1 MYFQGLTLQIIS
13 FFFFFFFAMNPNKLV
28 REYFLNNMV

>member
-1 MYFQGLTLQIIS
+1 MYFQGLKLQVIS
-13 FFFFFFFAMNPNKLV
+13 FFFFFAMNPNKLV